1 MRRFLCSSHQL
12 CTEVKHVCSPK
23 THQTKS
29 ESPGHDS
36 GHPEVNIPRR
46 SLLVFR
52 FIFKTVKPDV
62 LEVHSVLQTVAGVRP
77 VETRIKKGNSHLNSQ
92 DRNAVFSSINFSL
105 SDCFFSLFVVLF
117 FFFLFTVLPIC
128 ERVEARHRNKRCR
141 YDDVSKSIESTK
153 TNSSLL
159 HLKLILDRCEVK
171 DGKSELKPA
180 HWTPS

>member
-1 MRRFLCSSHQL
+1 MLESSTVHQGKACLLTENTPDKKWEPRPWQRSPWGQYPPSVPPRLPVHLQNRKARCPRGSLCASDGS
-12 CTEVKHVCSPK
+12 
-23 THQTKS
+23 
-29 ESPGHDS
+29 
-36 GHPEVNIPRR
+36 RR
-46 SLLVFR
+46 SACWN
-52 FIFKTVKPDV
+52 KN
-62 LEVHSVLQTVAGVRP
+62 
-77 VETRIKKGNSHLNSQ
+77 KKSHLNSQ